1 MLVLDNF
8 TIHIQDRYS
17 NTHIGGNNQSI
28 NLYFKTIVFKA
39 TKLGGLFNKK
49 SNVLKDKI
57 KILFT
62 QSPSLRKKLELFHLV
77 VVVYLFLISRAF
89 LLLIPK

>member
-49 SNVLKDKI
+49 SNVLKNKI
-57 KILFT
+57 
-62 QSPSLRKKLELFHLV
+62 
-77 VVVYLFLISRAF
+77 
-89 LLLIPK
+89 